1 MKKNVISKVFKILG
15 ISLIVIGI
23 VLAVI
28 PMFKFNAMTF
38 KLVPVIIFALGFPF
52 VGFVLFVIG
61 MTIKDE
67 EMMDNTIEK
76 AKQSLTNEKEKK
88 KVKLCKY
95 CKSKLVDN
103 KCPNCGASE
112 HK

>member
-1 MKKNVISKVFKILG
+1 MKKKLLSKVFKILG
-15 ISLIVIGI
+15 ISLIIIGI
-23 VLAVI
+23 VLAII

-38 KLVPVIIFALGFPF
+38 KLLPVIIFALGFPF

-61 MTIKDE
+61 MMLKDE
-67 EMMDNTIEK
+67 NLMDDTIEK
-76 AKQSLTNEKEKK
+76 AKQALTQEKEKK

-95 CKSKLVDN
+95 CKSKLVNN

-112 HK
+112 D